1 MMEGFVKQVIQPAN
15 VFDPDAVFGGKAYR
29 QAIRVGD
36 TLYIAGQAAIDVDGQ
51 IVGKGDVEAQA
62 VKVMENLVACLD
74 AAGATVNDIVKVTTF
89 YLDRDHRA
97 TIANVRSR
105 FLGNAEFVHTGL
117 IIDGL
122 ADRELLLE
130 IEAVAVIGSG
140 TAEARG

>member
-1 MMEGFVKQVIQPAN
+1 MEGVMKQVIQPED

-36 TLYIAGQAAIDVDGQ
+36 TVYIAGQAAIDVDGKV
-51 IVGKGDVEAQA
+51 VGKGDVEAQTIQ
-62 VKVMENLVACLD
+62 VMENLVACLD

-105 FLGNAEFVHTGL
+105 FLGQAEFVHTGL

-122 ADRELLLE
+122 ADPELLLE

-140 TAEARG
+140 TPDPRD

>member
-1 MMEGFVKQVIQPAN
+1 MKQVIQPED

-36 TLYIAGQAAIDVDGQ
+36 TVYIAGQAAIDVDGKV
-51 IVGKGDVEAQA
+51 VGKGDVEAQT
-62 VKVMENLVACLD
+62 VQVMENLVACLD
-74 AAGATVNDIVKVTTF
+74 AAGATVNDIVKLTTF

-105 FLGNAEFVHTGL
+105 FLGQAEFVHTGL

-122 ADRELLLE
+122 ADPELLLE

-140 TAEARG
+140 TPDPRD

>member
-1 MMEGFVKQVIQPAN
+1 MESVMKQAIQPED
-15 VFDPDAVFGGKAYR
+15 VFHPDAVFGGKAYR

-36 TLYIAGQAAIDVDGQ
+36 TVYIAGQAAIDVDGKV
-51 IVGKGDVEAQA
+51 VGKGDVEAQT
-62 VKVMENLVACLD
+62 VQVMENLVACLD

-105 FLGNAEFVHTGL
+105 FLGQAEFVHTGL

-122 ADRELLLE
+122 ADPELLLE

-140 TAEARG
+140 TPDPRD

>member
-1 MMEGFVKQVIQPAN
+1 MESVMKQVIQPED

-36 TLYIAGQAAIDVDGQ
+36 TVYIAGQAAIDVDGKV
-51 IVGKGDVEAQA
+51 VGKGDVEAQT
-62 VKVMENLVACLD
+62 VQVMENLVACLD
-74 AAGATVNDIVKVTTF
+74 AAGATVNDIVKLTTF

-105 FLGNAEFVHTGL
+105 FLGQAEFVHTGL

-122 ADRELLLE
+122 ADPELLLE

-140 TAEARG
+140 TPDPRD

>member
-1 MMEGFVKQVIQPAN
+1 MESVMKQVIQPED

-36 TLYIAGQAAIDVDGQ
+36 TVYIAGQAAIDVDGKV
-51 IVGKGDVEAQA
+51 VGKGDVEAQA
-62 VKVMENLVACLD
+62 VQVMENLVACLD
-74 AAGATVNDIVKVTTF
+74 AAGATVNDIVKLTTF

-105 FLGNAEFVHTGL
+105 FLGQAEFVHTGL

-122 ADRELLLE
+122 ADPELLLE

-140 TAEARG
+140 TPDPRD